1 MVIDI
6 VERRKQDIENDIK
19 GAYVLRL
26 SLDFLLEKGQFKG
39 SLENKEEKFIEA
51 CKTMNFTEDMQVRIN
66 ESIDDFLLLSDKD
79 KDFSQYMMVIGAN
92 VLDNANDTML
102 VNSFAD
108 SLHEALVDRD
118 DKRFDVVF
126 DKIPGKEMKMY
137 RYQLKESE
145 IEEEQALSKKLHIR
159 LVPKE
164 NKETTRENIER

>member
-1 MVIDI
+1 MPYGLAVGSMSI
-6 VERRKQDIENDIK
+6 
-19 GAYVLRL
+19 
-26 SLDFLLEKGQFKG
+26 EKGQFQG

-51 CKTMNFTEDMQVRIN
+51 CKTMNFTEDMQVRTN

-108 SLHEALVDRD
+108 IFHEALVDREN
-118 DKRFDVVF
+118 KRFDVIF
-126 DKIPGKEMKMY
+126 DKIPGKETKMY
-137 RYQLKESE
+137 RYQLKEPE
-145 IEEEQALSKKLHIR
+145 IEEEQALSKKSHIR

-164 NKETTRENIER
+164 NKEINRGNLEK